1 VWATREE
8 LAMLAGVSREAI
20 TWCVLPD
27 LRGHGLFAY
36 EEHQRGVCIRDHA
49 GLLALPTHN
58 TLER

>member
-1 VWATREE
+1 
-8 LAMLAGVSREAI
+8 MLAGVSREAI